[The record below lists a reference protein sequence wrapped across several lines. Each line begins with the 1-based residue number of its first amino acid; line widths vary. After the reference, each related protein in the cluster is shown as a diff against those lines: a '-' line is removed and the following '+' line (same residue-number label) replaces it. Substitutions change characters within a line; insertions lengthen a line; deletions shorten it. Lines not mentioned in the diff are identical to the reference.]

1 MYYSSKSVILK
12 NRNLR
17 ESDQLVTIFSE
28 KEGKLTAVARGTKKP
43 KSSLRACTQ
52 PFCHSFLHLSRGR
65 ELDIITQGKIVN
77 FFGNSREDITRT
89 LYVMYMMELL
99 DKSMMER
106 VPSQTVYRTLIYVLE
121 TMDQTGYNPLLIRFF
136 EMRLVVYL
144 GYTPML
150 QHCVSCG
157 QSSGNSTFFSLSEG
171 GVLCTACREQEERN
185 LIYLS
190 GESISLLKL
199 MISNKPIVIQRIKAS
214 PAALQQMEYFLE
226 KYLEY
231 HLERRFKMK
240 NTIRLLK
247 QRMSL

>member
-28 KEGKLTAVARGTKKP
+28 KEGKLTAVAKGTKKP

-52 PFCHSFLHLSRGR
+52 PFCHSFLHLSRGK

-106 VPSQTVYRTLIYVLE
+106 VPSITLYRTLIYVLE

-136 EMRLVVYL
+136 EMRLLVYL

-150 QHCVSCG
+150 QKCVVCG
-157 QSSGNSTFFSLSEG
+157 QSAGNSAFFSLSEG

-199 MISNKPIVIQRIKAS
+199 MISNKPVVIQRIKAS